1 MSQKVHLHF
10 RGWRSLAYSLLLILL
25 HFSIAISVQAQN
37 TCRASVG
44 RLGELKMCQIGT
56 SNSVQATQ
64 VVAASVPT
72 GFQVLY
78 VLTKGDSLVIQGV
91 SRFPYFRVTPDANYT
106 IHTLVYN
113 PSTLDLSI
121 VKLGVTTGFDVNS
134 LLVQG
139 GGNICAAL
147 DVAGA
152 KFSFSACE
160 VPCFASAG
168 TLRPETGACLDG
180 DTVTLQA
187 TRANMPVVP
196 DSFQVV
202 YVLTRGDSLVIIN
215 AGAKPE
221 FKVTALGKYTI
232 HTLVYN
238 PATLN
243 LGIVRFGVTT
253 GVAVNGLLRQG
264 GGSICA
270 ALDVAGAKFNVE
282 KCPCSAT
289 AGTLRPQPHACLDSD
304 SATLNAV
311 RGTNPVV
318 PAGYEVA
325 YVLTRGDSLV
335 IIDAGANPS
344 FKVKAPGK
352 YTIHT
357 LVYNPATLNL
367 GIVQFG
373 KTTGVDVNGL
383 LIQGGG
389 SICAALDVAGAKFNV
404 EKCPCAAKAG
414 TLRPA
419 TSACLDGGTITLRAS
434 RATMPVVPSGY
445 QVAYVLTRGE
455 SLVIINTGAE
465 PSFQVTA
472 PGLYTI
478 HTLVYNPTT
487 LDLGIV
493 QLGVTTGVAVNG
505 LLEQGGGSICAALDV
520 AGAKFN
526 VANCACTANAGTL
539 RPLTD
544 GCLQSGSANLR
555 AVQGSRPVVP
565 SGYQVAYVLTRS
577 DSLVIINAG
586 ASPNF
591 TVNAAGKYTIH
602 TLVYNPATLDLGIV
616 RLGVTTGFNV
626 NSLLIQ
632 GGGKICA
639 SLDVAGA
646 KFEVSSTVC
655 CKATAGTLRA
665 LGSSACLQG
674 GQAVLAASIS
684 QLANVPT
691 GYRSL
696 YVLTSG
702 RNLVIRQVNSLP
714 LFTVRDTGRF
724 TIHTLVYNPATL
736 DLGIV
741 KFGQTTGV
749 DVNGLLIQGG
759 GAICAALDVAGAPF
773 TVRNCPCQVN
783 IGRIAPQPNTCLS
796 GLNSV
801 RLKASILHQPS
812 GPSGYRSLW
821 VLTEGDGLVI
831 RAVNSNNPEFFVNR
845 EGKYRIHTL
854 IYNPATLDL
863 SIVKL
868 GQTTGFDVNSL
879 LVQGGGSICAGLDV
893 PGAAFEVRRCGSH
906 AVGTLQSSAIFP
918 NPAKDLLNIQLGN
931 NLGTGKITLDVLD
944 LNGKITQRQNLEA
957 GSTQAELDV
966 HTLPAGMYYLRV
978 FAEGQAGEMLKFSK
992 Q

>member
-1 MSQKVHLHF
+1 MNQNVHLNS
-10 RGWRSLAYSLLLILL
+10 RGWRSFAYSLFLTLFS
-25 HFSIAISVQAQN
+25 FSIATSVQAQN
-37 TCRASVG
+37 SCRASVG

-113 PSTLDLSI
+113 PNTLDLSI
-121 VKLGVTTGFDVNS
+121 VKPGVTTGFDVNG

-152 KFSFSACE
+152 KFSFGACE
-160 VPCFASAG
+160 EPCFATAG
-168 TLRPETGACLDG
+168 TLRPETRACLDG
-180 DTVTLQA
+180 DTITLKA
-187 TRANMPVVP
+187 TVASAPVVP

-221 FKVTALGKYTI
+221 FKVTAPGKYTI

-238 PATLN
+238 PTTLN
-243 LGIVRFGVTT
+243 LGIVQLGVTT
-253 GVAVNGLLRQG
+253 GVVVNGLLRQG

-282 KCPCSAT
+282 VCP
-289 AGTLRPQPHACLDSD
+289 
-304 SATLNAV
+304 
-311 RGTNPVV
+311 
-318 PAGYEVA
+318 
-325 YVLTRGDSLV
+325 
-335 IIDAGANPS
+335 
-344 FKVKAPGK
+344 
-352 YTIHT
+352 
-357 LVYNPATLNL
+357 
-367 GIVQFG
+367 
-373 KTTGVDVNGL
+373 
-383 LIQGGG
+383 
-389 SICAALDVAGAKFNV
+389 
-404 EKCPCAAKAG
+404 
-414 TLRPA
+414 
-419 TSACLDGGTITLRAS
+419 
-434 RATMPVVPSGY
+434 
-445 QVAYVLTRGE
+445 
-455 SLVIINTGAE
+455 
-465 PSFQVTA
+465 
-472 PGLYTI
+472 
-478 HTLVYNPTT
+478 
-487 LDLGIV
+487 
-493 QLGVTTGVAVNG
+493 
-505 LLEQGGGSICAALDV
+505 
-520 AGAKFN
+520 
-526 VANCACTANAGTL
+526 CTANAGTL

-565 SGYQVAYVLTRS
+565 AGYQVAYVLTRS

-591 TVNAAGKYTIH
+591 TVNAPGKYTIH

-616 RLGVTTGFNV
+616 RLGVTTGFDV
-626 NSLLIQ
+626 NGLLRQ
-632 GGGKICA
+632 GGGSICA

-646 KFEVSSTVC
+646 KFEVSTAVC
-655 CKATAGTLRA
+655 CKAAAGTLRA

-684 QLANVPT
+684 RLPTIPT
-691 GYRSL
+691 GYRLL

-702 RNLVIRQVNSLP
+702 NNLVIQQVNNLP

-724 TIHTLVYNPATL
+724 TIHTLVYNPAIL

-773 TVRNCPCQVN
+773 TVKNCPCQVN
-783 IGRIAPQPNTCLS
+783 IGRIVPQPNTCLS
-796 GLNSV
+796 GIRSV

-821 VLTEGDGLVI
+821 VLTEGDSLII
-831 RAVNSNNPEFFVNR
+831 RAVNTNNPEFFVNR
-845 EGKYRIHTL
+845 EGKFRIHTL
-854 IYNPATLDL
+854 VYNPATLDL

-893 PGAAFEVRRCGSH
+893 PGAAFTVKRCGSNV
-906 AVGTLQSSAIFP
+906 VGTLESSAIFP
-918 NPAKDLLNIQLGN
+918 NPTQDLLNVQLGDK
-931 NLGTGKITLDVLD
+931 LGTGKITLEVLD
-944 LNGKITQRQNLEA
+944 LNGKVTQRQNLDA
-957 GSTQAELDV
+957 GSTQAELDI
-966 HTLPAGMYYLRV
+966 HTLPSGMYYLRV
-978 FAEGQAGEMLKFSK
+978 SAEGQAGEMLKFSK

>member
-1 MSQKVHLHF
+1 MNQKVHLNP
-10 RGWRSLAYSLLLILL
+10 RGWQSLAYCLVLSLLC
-25 HFSIAISVQAQN
+25 FSVATSVQAQN
-37 TCRASVG
+37 NCRASVG
-44 RLGELKMCQIGT
+44 RLGDLKMCQIGT
-56 SNSVQATQ
+56 NNSVQATQ
-64 VVAASVPT
+64 VVAPSVPT

-78 VLTKGDSLVIQGV
+78 VLTKGEGLVIQGV

-121 VKLGVTTGFDVNS
+121 VKPGVTTGFDVNG

-168 TLRPETGACLDG
+168 TLRSETRACLDG
-180 DTVTLQA
+180 DTLTLRA
-187 TRANMPVVP
+187 TVGTAPVVP

-221 FKVTALGKYTI
+221 FKI
-232 HTLVYN
+232 
-238 PATLN
+238 
-243 LGIVRFGVTT
+243 
-253 GVAVNGLLRQG
+253 
-264 GGSICA
+264 
-270 ALDVAGAKFNVE
+270 
-282 KCPCSAT
+282 
-289 AGTLRPQPHACLDSD
+289 
-304 SATLNAV
+304 
-311 RGTNPVV
+311 
-318 PAGYEVA
+318 
-325 YVLTRGDSLV
+325 
-335 IIDAGANPS
+335 
-344 FKVKAPGK
+344 
-352 YTIHT
+352 
-357 LVYNPATLNL
+357 
-367 GIVQFG
+367 
-373 KTTGVDVNGL
+373 
-383 LIQGGG
+383 
-389 SICAALDVAGAKFNV
+389 
-404 EKCPCAAKAG
+404 
-414 TLRPA
+414 
-419 TSACLDGGTITLRAS
+419 
-434 RATMPVVPSGY
+434 
-445 QVAYVLTRGE
+445 
-455 SLVIINTGAE
+455 
-465 PSFQVTA
+465 TA
-472 PGLYTI
+472 P
-478 HTLVYNPTT
+478 
-487 LDLGIV
+487 
-493 QLGVTTGVAVNG
+493 
-505 LLEQGGGSICAALDV
+505 
-520 AGAKFN
+520 
-526 VANCACTANAGTL
+526 
-539 RPLTD
+539 
-544 GCLQSGSANLR
+544 
-555 AVQGSRPVVP
+555 
-565 SGYQVAYVLTRS
+565 
-577 DSLVIINAG
+577 
-586 ASPNF
+586 
-591 TVNAAGKYTIH
+591 GKYTIH

-616 RLGVTTGFNV
+616 KLGVTTGFNV

-646 KFEVSSTVC
+646 KFEVSSAVC

-684 QLANVPT
+684 RLPTIPT
-691 GYRSL
+691 GYRLL

-702 RNLVIRQVNSLP
+702 NNLVIRQVNNLP

-724 TIHTLVYNPATL
+724 TIHSLVYNPATL

-759 GAICAALDVAGAPF
+759 GKICAALDVAGAPF
-773 TVRNCPCQVN
+773 TIKNCPCQVN
-783 IGRIAPQPNTCLS
+783 IGRISPQPNTCLS
-796 GLNSV
+796 GIRTV

-821 VLTEGDGLVI
+821 VLTEGDSLII
-831 RAVNSNNPEFFVNR
+831 RAVNTNNPEFFVNR

-893 PGAAFEVRRCGSH
+893 PGAAFTVKRCGSNV
-906 AVGTLQSSAIFP
+906 VGTLESSAIFP
-918 NPAKDLLNIQLGN
+918 NPTQDLLNVQLGDK
-931 NLGTGKITLDVLD
+931 LGAGKITLEVLD
-944 LNGKITQRQNLEA
+944 LNGKITRRQNLDA

-966 HTLPAGMYYLRV
+966 RTLPAGMYYLRV

>member
-1 MSQKVHLHF
+1 M
-10 RGWRSLAYSLLLILL
+10 
-25 HFSIAISVQAQN
+25 
-37 TCRASVG
+37 
-44 RLGELKMCQIGT
+44 GELKMCQTGATT
-56 SNSVQATQ
+56 SIQATQ
-64 VVAASVPT
+64 VVAATVPT

-121 VKLGVTTGFDVNS
+121 VQPGVTTGFDVNG

-160 VPCFASAG
+160 EPCFASAG
-168 TLRPETGACLDG
+168 TLRPETRACLDG
-180 DTVTLQA
+180 DTLTLRA
-187 TRANMPVVP
+187 TVATAPVVP

-221 FKVTALGKYTI
+221 FKVTA
-232 HTLVYN
+232 
-238 PATLN
+238 
-243 LGIVRFGVTT
+243 
-253 GVAVNGLLRQG
+253 
-264 GGSICA
+264 
-270 ALDVAGAKFNVE
+270 
-282 KCPCSAT
+282 
-289 AGTLRPQPHACLDSD
+289 
-304 SATLNAV
+304 
-311 RGTNPVV
+311 
-318 PAGYEVA
+318 
-325 YVLTRGDSLV
+325 
-335 IIDAGANPS
+335 
-344 FKVKAPGK
+344 
-352 YTIHT
+352 
-357 LVYNPATLNL
+357 
-367 GIVQFG
+367 
-373 KTTGVDVNGL
+373 
-383 LIQGGG
+383 
-389 SICAALDVAGAKFNV
+389 
-404 EKCPCAAKAG
+404 
-414 TLRPA
+414 
-419 TSACLDGGTITLRAS
+419 
-434 RATMPVVPSGY
+434 
-445 QVAYVLTRGE
+445 
-455 SLVIINTGAE
+455 
-465 PSFQVTA
+465 

-478 HTLVYNPTT
+478 HTLIYNPTT
-487 LDLGIV
+487 LNLGIV

-505 LLEQGGGSICAALDV
+505 LLRQGGGNICAALDV

-526 VANCACTANAGTL
+526 VEICPCTANAGTL

-555 AVQGSRPVVP
+555 AIQGSRPIVP
-565 SGYQVAYVLTRS
+565 AGYQIAYVLTRS
-577 DSLVIINAG
+577 DSLVIVGAG

-616 RLGVTTGFNV
+616 QLGVTTGFDV
-626 NSLLIQ
+626 NGLLRQ
-632 GGGKICA
+632 GGGSICA

-646 KFEVSSTVC
+646 KFDVSTAIC
-655 CKATAGTLRA
+655 CKASAGTLNP
-665 LGSSACLQG
+665 LGSSACLQN
-674 GQAVLAASIS
+674 GQAVLAASIR
-684 QLANVPT
+684 QLPTVPT
-691 GYRSL
+691 GYRLL

-702 RNLVIRQVNSLP
+702 NNLVIQQVNNLP

-773 TVRNCPCQVN
+773 SVKNCPCQVN
-783 IGRIAPQPNTCLS
+783 TGRIVPQPNTCLS
-796 GLNSV
+796 GIRPV

-812 GPSGYRSLW
+812 GPRGYRSLW
-821 VLTEGDGLVI
+821 VLTEGDSLVI
-831 RAVNSNNPEFFVNR
+831 RAVNTNGPEFFVNR

-854 IYNPATLDL
+854 TYNPATLDL

-868 GQTTGFDVNSL
+868 GQTTGFDVNGL

-893 PGAAFEVRRCGSH
+893 AGAAFEVKRCGSN
-906 AVGTLQSSAIFP
+906 AVSALQSSAVFP
-918 NPAKDLLNIQLGN
+918 NPTKDLLNVQLGN
-931 NLGTGKITLDVLD
+931 NLGTGKITLEVLD
-944 LNGKITQRQNLEA
+944 LNGKITQRQNLDE
-957 GSTQAELDV
+957 GSTQAEV
-966 HTLPAGMYYLRV
+966 EVGTLPSGLYYLRIYT
-978 FAEGQAGEMLKFSK
+978 EGQAGEMLKFSK

>member
-1 MSQKVHLHF
+1 
-10 RGWRSLAYSLLLILL
+10 
-25 HFSIAISVQAQN
+25 
-37 TCRASVG
+37 
-44 RLGELKMCQIGT
+44 MCQTGATT
-56 SNSVQATQ
+56 SIQATQ
-64 VVAASVPT
+64 VVAATVPT

-121 VKLGVTTGFDVNS
+121 VQPGVTTGFDVNG

-160 VPCFASAG
+160 EPCFASAG
-168 TLRPETGACLDG
+168 TLRPETRACLDG
-180 DTVTLQA
+180 DTLTLRA
-187 TRANMPVVP
+187 TVATAPVVP

-221 FKVTALGKYTI
+221 FKVTA
-232 HTLVYN
+232 
-238 PATLN
+238 
-243 LGIVRFGVTT
+243 
-253 GVAVNGLLRQG
+253 
-264 GGSICA
+264 
-270 ALDVAGAKFNVE
+270 
-282 KCPCSAT
+282 
-289 AGTLRPQPHACLDSD
+289 
-304 SATLNAV
+304 
-311 RGTNPVV
+311 
-318 PAGYEVA
+318 
-325 YVLTRGDSLV
+325 
-335 IIDAGANPS
+335 
-344 FKVKAPGK
+344 
-352 YTIHT
+352 
-357 LVYNPATLNL
+357 
-367 GIVQFG
+367 
-373 KTTGVDVNGL
+373 
-383 LIQGGG
+383 
-389 SICAALDVAGAKFNV
+389 
-404 EKCPCAAKAG
+404 
-414 TLRPA
+414 
-419 TSACLDGGTITLRAS
+419 
-434 RATMPVVPSGY
+434 
-445 QVAYVLTRGE
+445 
-455 SLVIINTGAE
+455 
-465 PSFQVTA
+465 

-478 HTLVYNPTT
+478 HTLIYNPTT
-487 LDLGIV
+487 LNLGIV

-505 LLEQGGGSICAALDV
+505 LLRQGGGNICAALDV

-526 VANCACTANAGTL
+526 VEICPCTANAGTL

-555 AVQGSRPVVP
+555 AIQGSRPIVP
-565 SGYQVAYVLTRS
+565 AGYQIAYVLTRS
-577 DSLVIINAG
+577 DSLVIVGAG

-616 RLGVTTGFNV
+616 QLGVTTGFDV
-626 NSLLIQ
+626 NGLLRQ
-632 GGGKICA
+632 GGGSICA

-646 KFEVSSTVC
+646 KFDVSTAIC
-655 CKATAGTLRA
+655 CKASAGTLNP
-665 LGSSACLQG
+665 LGSSACLQN
-674 GQAVLAASIS
+674 GQAVLAASIR
-684 QLANVPT
+684 QLPTVPT
-691 GYRSL
+691 GYRLL

-702 RNLVIRQVNSLP
+702 NNLVIQQVNNLP

-773 TVRNCPCQVN
+773 SVKNCPCQVN
-783 IGRIAPQPNTCLS
+783 TGRIVPQPNTCLS
-796 GLNSV
+796 GIRPV

-812 GPSGYRSLW
+812 GPRGYRSLW
-821 VLTEGDGLVI
+821 VLTEGDSLVI
-831 RAVNSNNPEFFVNR
+831 RAVNTNGPEFFVNR

-854 IYNPATLDL
+854 TYNPATLDL

-868 GQTTGFDVNSL
+868 GQTTGFDVNGL

-893 PGAAFEVRRCGSH
+893 AGAAFEVKRCGSN
-906 AVGTLQSSAIFP
+906 AVSALQSSAVFP
-918 NPAKDLLNIQLGN
+918 NPTKDLLNVQLGN
-931 NLGTGKITLDVLD
+931 NLGTGKITLEVLD
-944 LNGKITQRQNLEA
+944 LNGKITQRQNLDE
-957 GSTQAELDV
+957 GSTQAEV
-966 HTLPAGMYYLRV
+966 EVGTLPSGLYYLRIYT
-978 FAEGQAGEMLKFSK
+978 EGQAGEMLKFSK